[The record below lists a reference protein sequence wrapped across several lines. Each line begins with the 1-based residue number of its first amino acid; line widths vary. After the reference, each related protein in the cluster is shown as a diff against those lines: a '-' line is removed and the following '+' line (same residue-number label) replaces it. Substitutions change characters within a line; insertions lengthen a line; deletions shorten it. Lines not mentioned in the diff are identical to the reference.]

1 MLLRGRERQEEDQY
15 WSLFY
20 KLVVPTVDTVRYTAL
35 TSLDN
40 FDMPTEATLG
50 PQPAR
55 ELSKPTMPLFNDTLW

>member
-1 MLLRGRERQEEDQY
+1 M
-15 WSLFY
+15 
-20 KLVVPTVDTVRYTAL
+20 VVPTVDTVRYTAL

-55 ELSKPTMPLFNDTLW
+55 ELSKPTMPLFNDTPW